1 MLQEAVEHLVAYS
14 EWFERKVRDSM
25 AATERG
31 ETVADEEVRLARTTG
46 TLLSEVIILNVVHGA
61 QRWP

>member
-1 MLQEAVEHLVAYS
+1 LLQEAVEHLVAYS